1 VEVGTDGD
9 GGIGID
15 GAIAA
20 FDVANDAVFVDDD
33 VGAQSPLV
41 VVALHVI
48 FFEDAVIGEHLA
60 VHVAEERKLDV
71 DRLGEG
77 GVCCGGIHTYT
88 ENFRIVGVDLTRG
101 ESSLDRLQLLRST
114 TGEGENIDGE
124 ENIFLAV
131 IIAELDGFPLIAE
144 QGEVGSFVADFEREL
159 GDFFLVLGLRG
170 RRSQRGGHGEKQT
183 GGEQTFHKV
192 LLSGIGMGRKG

>member
-1 VEVGTDGD
+1 VQVGADRD

-15 GAIAA
+15 GAVAA
-20 FDVANDAVFVDDD
+20 LDVLDDAVFIDDD

-41 VVALHVI
+41 AVALHVI
-48 FFEDAVIGEHLA
+48 FLEDTVIGEHLA

-71 DRLGEG
+71 DGLGEG
-77 GVCCGGIHTYT
+77 SVGRGGIHTYT

-114 TGEGENIDGE
+114 TGEGENINGE

-131 IIAELDGFPLIAE
+131 IVAELDGFPLITE
-144 QGEVGSFVADFEREL
+144 EGEVGGFVADFEREL

-170 RRSQRGGHGEKQT
+170 RRSQRGSHGEEKP
-183 GGEQTFHKV
+183 GGEQTFHRV
-192 LLSGIGMGRKG
+192 LLSRMVMGRGG